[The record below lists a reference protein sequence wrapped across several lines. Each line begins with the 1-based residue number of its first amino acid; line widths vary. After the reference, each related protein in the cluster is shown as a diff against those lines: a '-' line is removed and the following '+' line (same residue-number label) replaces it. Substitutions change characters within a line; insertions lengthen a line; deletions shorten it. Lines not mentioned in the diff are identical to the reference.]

1 MTRERGAVG
10 CLQCLFRE
18 PPANHHSEAF
28 PDGRSHRFTKSPML
42 WWCRGLREAYY
53 FVKSVPPRVGY
64 ETFSVKWQV
73 CCFSPT
79 MHDHF
84 QLCRCSSILE
94 TRPVL
99 HHALSSGEEKEAG
112 LVHISTVFG
121 SGSPDTAL
129 LRSAPVFP
137 CCTTWTVRSP
147 ITSVKSG
154 RWGRSLFILSQG
166 TLSCAVIQVFYAQR
180 ADITFIVTR
189 TQSFATICASKSH
202 FLGLWPLLIWYMMA
216 SCGLTGL

>member
-1 MTRERGAVG
+1 MTRERGTAG
-10 CLQCLFRE
+10 CLQYLFRE
-18 PPANHHSEAF
+18 QPVNHHWEVC
-28 PDGRSHRFTKSPML
+28 PDGHSHRFTKSPML

-79 MHDHF
+79 MHNHF

-121 SGSPDTAL
+121 VGSPDTAL

-166 TLSCAVIQVFYAQR
+166 TVFWDKIQVFYARR
-180 ADITFIVTR
+180 ADKTFMVTL
-189 TQSFATICASKSH
+189 AHNLDTIRASNSH
-202 FLGLWPLLIWYMMA
+202 FLGLWPLLMWYKTA